1 MNSSIPGTYTY
12 VFSATDQAGNA
23 AVPVT
28 RTVIVNDT
36 TPPVISLIGAN
47 PLYIDQNSPSF
58 VDPGVTATDNV
69 DGDLTTAVNTSGFVD
84 TTTAGSYVITYD
96 VQELQH
102 YPLDRLRKTH
112 KCTFQGSWTSHCFL
126 LLKLH

>member
-1 MNSSIPGTYTY
+1 MRNVIVKDTEPPAIVLRGSSSISIDQGTPYTDADDAGADVSDNVDTNVVLVEENNVNSSIPGTYTY

-47 PLYIDQNSPSF
+47 PL
-58 VDPGVTATDNV
+58 
-69 DGDLTTAVNTSGFVD
+69 
-84 TTTAGSYVITYD
+84 
-96 VQELQH
+96 
-102 YPLDRLRKTH
+102 
-112 KCTFQGSWTSHCFL
+112 
-126 LLKLH
+126 